1 MNALGLVAEQQNQN
15 APKQASPLIRIAGVA
30 KSFPT
35 PEGGSVTALE
45 AVDLTVARGEFVSI
59 VGPSGCGKSTLLYMI
74 GGLVEPSSGSIEV
87 GGSRVVGPDPKVG
100 IVFQEFRIFPWK
112 TVRSNVMFGLE
123 LQGKGNAA
131 ERLAIADR
139 YIEMVG
145 LRGFEDRLPKELS
158 GGMKQRVAIAQTFAC
173 DPDVV
178 LMDEPLGSVDALTR
192 EKLQDELLRIW
203 RDSGKTI
210 IVVTHSI
217 EEAIY
222 LGQRVVVM
230 APRPSRV
237 IATYDVHLDHPRTAE
252 MRTAPETAHL
262 RNEIWN
268 LVRGGVT

>member
-1 MNALGLVAEQQNQN
+1 MNALGLAAEQQTVTTS
-15 APKQASPLIRIAGVA
+15 APTLIRVAHVA
-30 KSFPT
+30 KSFAT
-35 PEGGSVTALE
+35 PDGGSVTALE
-45 AVDLTVARGEFVSI
+45 AVDLTVSRGEFVSI

-74 GGLVEPSSGSIEV
+74 GGLVEPSSGEIQV
-87 GGSRVVGPDPKVG
+87 ANRKVVGPDPKVG
-100 IVFQEFRIFPWK
+100 IVFLEFRIFPWK

-123 LQGKGNAA
+123 LQGRGDAA
-131 ERLAIADR
+131 ERRAVADR
-139 YIEMVG
+139 YIELVG
-145 LRGFEDRLPKELS
+145 LKGFEDRLPKELS

-203 RDSGKTI
+203 RESRKTI

-237 IATYDVHLDHPRTAE
+237 VATYDVPLAHPRTIE
-252 MRTAPETAHL
+252 MRTGPEMAHL
-262 RNEIWN
+262 RNEIWD